1 MRPASPIDC
10 QRQFVGG
17 GDPGRRLLRESALS
31 GDHPRIGNA
40 GEFFLWFGAVEV
52 FGFLHAGSCSPSC
65 AGLPELLVTLACKAS
80 YDPS

>member
-40 GEFFLWFGAVEV
+40 GEFFL
-52 FGFLHAGSCSPSC
+52 
-65 AGLPELLVTLACKAS
+65 
-80 YDPS
+80 